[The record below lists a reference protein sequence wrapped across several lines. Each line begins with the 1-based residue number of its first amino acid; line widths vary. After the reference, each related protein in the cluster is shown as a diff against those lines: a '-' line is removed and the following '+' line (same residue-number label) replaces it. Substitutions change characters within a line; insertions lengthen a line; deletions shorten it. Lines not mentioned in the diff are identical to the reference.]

1 MEESSVIERL
11 LTRKQEELKEV
22 KKVLVRTQCDLAKC
36 ERKAEV
42 AAEGFRK
49 AKQLNDTS
57 ERIIKG
63 LLRKWLSKDSMLK
76 VENII
81 RHYHPEDPIQLLG
94 AMLEYIVTGKKT
106 RFDRYV
112 ATWHFAIFCELA
124 DEDAFSEQ
132 THSYLARLWKKVG
145 PFEKI
150 DN

>member
-1 MEESSVIERL
+1 
-11 LTRKQEELKEV
+11 
-22 KKVLVRTQCDLAKC
+22 
-36 ERKAEV
+36 
-42 AAEGFRK
+42 
-49 AKQLNDTS
+49 
-57 ERIIKG
+57 
-63 LLRKWLSKDSMLK
+63 MLK

-81 RHYHPEDPIQLLG
+81 RHYHPEDRIQLLG

-112 ATWHFAIFCELA
+112 VTWHFAIFCELA